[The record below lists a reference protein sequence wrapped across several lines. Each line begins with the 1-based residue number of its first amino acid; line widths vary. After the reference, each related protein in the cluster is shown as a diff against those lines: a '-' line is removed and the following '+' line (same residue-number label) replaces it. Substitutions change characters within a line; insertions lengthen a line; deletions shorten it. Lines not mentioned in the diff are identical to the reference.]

1 MGELI
6 NVEPKDNYILRISF
20 IDMYM
25 LMYVIVVLINTDICR
40 MGSNLL

>member
-1 MGELI
+1 M
-6 NVEPKDNYILRISF
+6 RISF

-25 LMYVIVVLINTDICR
+25 LMYFIVVLINTDICR